1 MQNNETT
8 EWFASN
14 THHQSVVLSACH
26 FNLEPLLFDIDKM
39 LIISCSPNSKL
50 KASSYNARTKSWYR
64 ILHYML
70 TSVSMTSW
78 EKKHT
83 RQKMRSKRSRRPAL
97 RIAMGNI
104 SMMVV
109 ITTSMATNC
118 TAKGERVSAIPN
130 VNVILWKKGGGG
142 LNLTC
147 VSKPKRMSMTKKQ
160 MDHSWG
166 RGIMAIAWG
175 LAMKAKPGPGNNIRV
190 MQQDYLPVLFWQ
202 FSINNIVIYRK
213 ICIQMV
219 MNQATHKQQSTHCHS
234 QCQSDVFSQSFGEE
248 DKKPSL

>member
-118 TAKGERVSAIPN
+118 TAKGERVSAVPN
-130 VNVILWKKGGGG
+130 VNMINWKNRGGGDW
-142 LNLTC
+142 NLTC

-175 LAMKAKPGPGNNIRV
+175 
-190 MQQDYLPVLFWQ
+190 
-202 FSINNIVIYRK
+202 
-213 ICIQMV
+213 
-219 MNQATHKQQSTHCHS
+219 
-234 QCQSDVFSQSFGEE
+234 
-248 DKKPSL
+248 